1 MRGSAETVWGIVA
14 VAGVLLVSAPAL
26 AQPAARDVAEARA
39 LFRSGLAA
47 ANEERWA
54 DALADF
60 EASYALAPR
69 ASTLLNLAAAQ
80 AELGRLVEASASYF
94 RFLAE
99 ADDAQTRRY
108 ADEAERS
115 LAEVTERIP
124 RVRLSIPDLAADD
137 RLEVD
142 GVEVPSADLSVPI
155 PMNPGAHVLTVT
167 RGEQEI
173 GRLELTLVE
182 SEERGV
188 TLPLHPS
195 APVAAVGGS
204 AGTSGGDDILA
215 SPWLWIGIGGAVVL
229 AVVIGV
235 AVGVATSDGAFQGTL
250 GPGMVSFE

>member
-1 MRGSAETVWGIVA
+1 MRRSAEALFVIAT
-14 VAGVLLVSAPAL
+14 AGVVLVSAPAL
-26 AQPAARDVAEARA
+26 AQPEESGVAEARA

-60 EASYALAPR
+60 ERSYALAPR

-80 AELGRLVEASASYF
+80 AELGRLVEASQSYF

-99 ADDAQTRRY
+99 ADAEQTRRY
-108 ADEAERS
+108 ADDAERS

-124 RVRLSIPDLAADD
+124 RVRLSIPDLVPGDL
-137 RLEVD
+137 LELD

-167 RGEQEI
+167 RDAQEI

-188 TLPLHPS
+188 TLPLQVS
-195 APVAAVGGS
+195 APSGALAGS
-204 AGTSGGDDILA
+204 PGTSESEDLLA
-215 SPWLWIGIGGAVVL
+215 SPWLWVGIGGAVVL

-235 AVGVATSDGAFQGTL
+235 AIGVATAGGAFQGTL

>member
-1 MRGSAETVWGIVA
+1 MRGSAEAFWIVA
-14 VAGVLLVSAPAL
+14 VAGVVLVSAPAL
-26 AQPAARDVAEARA
+26 AQPEESGVAEARA

-60 EASYALAPR
+60 ERSYALAPR
-69 ASTLLNLAAAQ
+69 PSTLLNLAAAQ
-80 AELGRLVEASASYF
+80 AELGRLVEASQSYF

-99 ADDAQTRRY
+99 ADDPQTRRY
-108 ADEAERS
+108 ADDAERS

-124 RVRLSIPDLAADD
+124 RVRLSIPDLVPDD

-167 RGEQEI
+167 RDAQEI

-195 APVAAVGGS
+195 APEEALEPTTA
-204 AGTSGGDDILA
+204 TSGQEDIVA

-235 AVGVATSDGAFQGTL
+235 AVGVATADGAFQGTL